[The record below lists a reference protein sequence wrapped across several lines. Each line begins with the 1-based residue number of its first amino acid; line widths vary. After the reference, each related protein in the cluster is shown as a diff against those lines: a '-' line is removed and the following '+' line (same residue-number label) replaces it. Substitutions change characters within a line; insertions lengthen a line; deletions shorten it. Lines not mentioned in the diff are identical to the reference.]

1 MLALSS
7 PSREASK
14 APSQPSPCSGQGFS
28 SWLHLEK
35 PRSNTW
41 FSLATHGWSAG
52 GGGLDVLGLAD
63 VTPVR
68 PSLQTWSQLSAVLTA
83 QRMDGL
89 PKARLWRLRLNA
101 FPLQEASSCPHPSS
115 GRSDHLSL
123 DLFLLTESPV
133 TLKSEMCFICTSLAP
148 DAEPSAGSQVVKG
161 KWRQKMRWEQRSCV
175 PVGGPYAIDFSI
187 TILKFLRVDNFKKVY
202 AIQSS
207 GASYQ
212 KQLSSKE
219 GPHAGHDQ
227 AGIQRHEKGP
237 AMASNWAPFF
247 RGPTLSILPG

>member
-1 MLALSS
+1 M
-7 PSREASK
+7 
-14 APSQPSPCSGQGFS
+14 
-28 SWLHLEK
+28 
-35 PRSNTW
+35 
-41 FSLATHGWSAG
+41 
-52 GGGLDVLGLAD
+52 GGLDVLELAD

-115 GRSDHLSL
+115 GCSDHLSL

-161 KWRQKMRWEQRSCV
+161 KVASEDEGGSRDPVSQLGV
-175 PVGGPYAIDFSI
+175 PMLLI
-187 TILKFLRVDNFKKVY
+187 FLSLY
-202 AIQSS
+202 
-207 GASYQ
+207 
-212 KQLSSKE
+212 
-219 GPHAGHDQ
+219 
-227 AGIQRHEKGP
+227 
-237 AMASNWAPFF
+237 
-247 RGPTLSILPG
+247 